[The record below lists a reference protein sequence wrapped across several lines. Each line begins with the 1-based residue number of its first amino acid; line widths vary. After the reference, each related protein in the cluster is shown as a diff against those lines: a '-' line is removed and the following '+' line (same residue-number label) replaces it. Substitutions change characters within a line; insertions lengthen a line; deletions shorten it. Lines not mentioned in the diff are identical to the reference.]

1 MQGVP
6 LCPYALRARMGLG
19 EGWAMTSV
27 AGKSILLVE
36 DDKLVGAALKEM
48 LSALG
53 YSVIDVEDGKSA
65 TEIIESTSP
74 IDVLLT
80 DLALPG
86 SISGIGVVRSAVA
99 HRPGIRKVLM
109 SGFLA
114 GDRSEEIGQ
123 LDNVTL
129 LPKPFTLRQ
138 LRAALQD
145 AL

>member
-53 YSVIDVEDGKSA
+53 
-65 TEIIESTSP
+65 
-74 IDVLLT
+74 
-80 DLALPG
+80 
-86 SISGIGVVRSAVA
+86 
-99 HRPGIRKVLM
+99 
-109 SGFLA
+109 
-114 GDRSEEIGQ
+114 
-123 LDNVTL
+123 
-129 LPKPFTLRQ
+129 
-138 LRAALQD
+138 
-145 AL
+145 

>member
-1 MQGVP
+1 MSS
-6 LCPYALRARMGLG
+6 
-19 EGWAMTSV
+19 E
-27 AGKSILLVE
+27 AGQSILLVE

-48 LSALG
+48 LGALG

-65 TEIIESTSP
+65 TDIIESASP

-86 SISGIGVVRSAVA
+86 SISGISVVKSAAA

-109 SGFLA
+109 SGFLTGESA
-114 GDRSEEIGQ
+114 SEVNH
-123 LDNVTL
+123 LADVTL

-138 LRAALQD
+138 LRDALQGVS
-145 AL
+145 